1 MTDVMVEKKSNKG
14 LVIGGVLVLL
24 LLLAAAFVGGRL
36 LTPEQETAV
45 PLAGVSQADEL
56 ADLALRS
63 GDSPEGAQTFS
74 MPMPETAPE
83 LPARPPETQG
93 LFIGRTD
100 DMLTIGTGSVTAMIS
115 MEPDAVPEFNYDGI
129 AVDVLV
135 TNRTELYQDV
145 TEYTLGQTAVRQEL
159 LKLETLDDLQD
170 NTLIQV
176 WGQRDGDRIIAE
188 VIVIS

>member
-1 MTDVMVEKKSNKG
+1 MTEVTIEKKSNRG
-14 LVIGGVLVLL
+14 LMMGGVVVLL

-36 LTPEQETAV
+36 LAPTQETAG
-45 PLAGVSQADEL
+45 AGPANVEAG
-56 ADLALRS
+56 LALGS
-63 GDSPEGAQTFS
+63 ADMPEDAQTFS

-83 LPARPPETQG
+83 LPARPPETTG

-100 DMLTIGTGSVTAMIS
+100 DTLTIGTGSVTAEIS
-115 MEPDAVPEFNYDGI
+115 MEPGAVPEFNYDGI

-135 TNRTELYQDV
+135 TNQTKLYEDV
-145 TEYTLGQTAVRQEL
+145 TEAALGQASVQQEL
-159 LKLETLDDLQD
+159 HKLETLDDLQD

>member
-1 MTDVMVEKKSNKG
+1 MTEEIVEKKSNKG
-14 LVIGGVLVLL
+14 LVLGGVMVLL
-24 LLLAAAFVGGRL
+24 LLLAAAFMGGRL
-36 LTPEQETAV
+36 LAPKQETAGAT
-45 PLAGVSQADEL
+45 PANDGAT
-56 ADLALRS
+56 LALGS
-63 GDSPEGAQTFS
+63 AAGPEDAQTFS

-83 LPARPPETQG
+83 LPARPPETTG

-100 DMLTIGTGSVTAMIS
+100 DTLTIGTGSVTAEIS
-115 MEPDAVPEFNYDGI
+115 MEPGAVPEFNYDGI

-135 TNRTELYQDV
+135 TNQTKLYEDV
-145 TEYTLGQTAVRQEL
+145 TEAALGQASVQQEL
-159 LKLETLDDLQD
+159 HKLETLDDLQD